1 MDFVRFFG
9 IFLEVDLDTAPR
21 TTTGLWRC
29 QVCHVISRAYL
40 GSLGH
45 KIHKRVCLEKESP
58 SHPSSLII
66 IIFPYFSN
74 GNLGLYHHLG
84 TILADLMQLYDPR
97 LAESDGVAGKR

>member
-1 MDFVRFFG
+1 MDFVCFFG

-40 GSLGH
+40 GSLGP
-45 KIHKRVCLEKESP
+45 KSTKGFVWKYTP

-66 IIFPYFSN
+66 IFPMEIWGYITTEEPF
-74 GNLGLYHHLG
+74 LQ
-84 TILADLMQLYDPR
+84 T
-97 LAESDGVAGKR
+97 